1 MKKNISFKTTFHNKE
16 AEITALYWP
25 ATKGCWYRKNG
36 DPGFP
41 DEPAEVEILTMV
53 IDGIN
58 YNVDSL
64 TEDEVFELHNIALE
78 EAEQEPDEPPKDDE
92 RDWK

>member
-1 MKKNISFKTTFHNKE
+1 MKKNISFKTTFRNKD
-16 AEITALYWP
+16 AIITALYWT

-41 DEPAEVEILTMV
+41 DEPAEVEILNIN
-53 IDGIN
+53 IDG
-58 YNVDSL
+58 VDYDIDGL
-64 TEDEVFELHNIALE
+64 TEDEVLELHNVAME
-78 EAEQEPDEPPKDDE
+78 EAEQEPDELPKDDE